1 MKIKIPIPGER
12 NEIREAIQ
20 KVRNEEGTLSKA
32 KIEEIH
38 KQVHKRAVNKARF
51 IAILAALGISDI
63 MLGPKLKQLN
73 ASKEHNNVKLEQ
85 EHSKQK
91 NVYKESLKTP
101 IPETEQ
107 SKEVN
112 NLKTKDEVLSCIKN
126 KYVKQREIITGNTD
140 LKAEDIKL
148 YDKTYQDYVYI
159 NKETG
164 QIITHGKTPYETEK
178 KLENDGVSYDIGYN
192 YAIYKVEK
200 EGKVIDCM
208 TTMGESVI
216 LGDQYGESYTPIL
229 PTMERV
235 IPTGI
240 RYALNL
246 ESGSEYDKTVTKR
259 DFIEALEEFENAKEN
274 QSEIQEKPLGYVYE
288 NKLDENPEEGLEHE

>member
-12 NEIREAIQ
+12 NEIREEIQ

-32 KIEEIH
+32 RIEEIH
-38 KQVHKRAVNKARF
+38 KKVHKRAVNKARF
-51 IAILAALGISDI
+51 IAILTALGIFDI
-63 MLGPKLKQLN
+63 ILGPKLKQLN
-73 ASKEHNNVKLEQ
+73 ASKEHNNVKIEQ

-101 IPETEQ
+101 IPKSSEEQ
-107 SKEVN
+107 IVDQ
-112 NLKTKDEVLSCIKN
+112 LKDKDEVLTFLKN
-126 KYVKQREIITGNTD
+126 EYVKKREIITGNTD

-148 YDKTYQDYVYI
+148 YDKAPQDYVYI
-159 NKETG
+159 NEETG

-178 KLENDGVSYDIGYN
+178 KLENDGISYTTEYDYV
-192 YAIYKVEK
+192 IYRVEK

-208 TTMGESVI
+208 TGGGQDVI
-216 LGDQYGESYTPIL
+216 LGDQYGEPCTHIL
-229 PTMERV
+229 SEMGGV

-246 ESGSEYDKTVTKR
+246 ESGSEYDKTVTKK
-259 DFIEALEEFENAKEN
+259 DFIEALEVFKNAKEN
-274 QSEIQEKPLGYVYE
+274 QSEIQEKSVYRP
-288 NKLDENPEEGLEHE
+288 DENPEEGLEHE